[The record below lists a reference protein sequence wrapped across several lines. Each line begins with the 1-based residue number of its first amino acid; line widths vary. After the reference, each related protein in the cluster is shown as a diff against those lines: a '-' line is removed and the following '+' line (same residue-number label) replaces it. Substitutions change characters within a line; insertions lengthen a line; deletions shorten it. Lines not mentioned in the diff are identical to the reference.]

1 MEQTVYWYSRTEM
14 GLVNLEPSAEELKG
28 ICNIKGCIP
37 SVAKAIRANALQL
50 IPVLPIWVYG
60 TLMEGES
67 AHHKIAN
74 LALPEFKPL
83 KGIQTGI
90 RCYTNDQVPF
100 PAAKLESGATLY
112 MERYLIPLSGLDL
125 LNHYEGAPD
134 LYTLQE
140 MPNIEGFFYH
150 WCKGLESWKPLQG
163 EDWRLAKKS

>member
-1 MEQTVYWYSRTEM
+1 MEQKIYWYSCTDHA
-14 GLVNLEPSAEELKG
+14 LVDLEPTKEELER
-28 ICNIKGCIP
+28 ISAVKGCIP
-37 SVAKAIRANALQL
+37 SVAKAIRASSLNL

-67 AHHKIAN
+67 AHFKIKDI
-74 LALPEFKPL
+74 ALPEFKPL
-83 KGIQTGI
+83 KGIQTGV
-90 RCYTNDQVPF
+90 RCYTNDEVPF
-100 PAAKLESGATLY
+100 PAAKLEPGATLY
-112 MERYLIPLSGLDL
+112 MERYLIPLDALSILD
-125 LNHYEGAPD
+125 HYEGAPD